1 MDRSEWCEFQHKPGF
16 RYYNFDEVK
25 MEIMKEMDRGA
36 GRNKGISA
44 DPICLTVHSP
54 RVPDLVIIDL
64 PGITKVPVGDQPA
77 DIELQIRRLCL
88 HYMMQPNNI
97 ILAVH
102 PANQDLA
109 NSDALKLALEADPAC
124 AASFATRTR
133 TVRSAGPAPPG
144 ALLRGGPQPATPVI
158 LDERGPHL

>member
-1 MDRSEWCEFQHKPGF
+1 
-16 RYYNFDEVK
+16 
-25 MEIMKEMDRGA
+25 MKEMERVA
-36 GRNKGISA
+36 GSNKGISA
-44 DPICLTVHSP
+44 EPLCLTIHSP

-88 HYMMQPNNI
+88 YYMSQQNNI

-109 NSDALKLALEADPAC
+109 NSDALKLALEADPEGERTIGECRAGLGGREESGHAMMRHLPTC
-124 AASFATRTR
+124 LFLGLHVLLPTILGESRDFYVHGVAFALF
-133 TVRSAGPAPPG
+133 
-144 ALLRGGPQPATPVI
+144 ALP
-158 LDERGPHL
+158 